1 MQIKVLGSGSSEG
14 IPTPFCRCKICQNAK
29 GRGIRLRSSYWVRIG
44 SVDLLVEASPDLR
57 QQILKNHFDYRHLD
71 YLFLSH
77 RHFDH
82 TYGLA
87 DLRQCLILA
96 RGHGLGKHKIKRTIL
111 LGEDFHSWLTKGQLN
126 GWYHEG
132 TQRAFADLVKHQI
145 FEPLVLKPFQEV
157 ELNGGIFLT
166 FLSGPHGDINSGGFV
181 LKKGRKGTAYL
192 GDMGQIP
199 APVGELL
206 AKVNPD
212 LVIAHCPFFHRPSE
226 KREKGKHLGIEDLV
240 EVPGK
245 KILLSHFSH
254 SARLSHQKMVKG
266 AQRLDGRF
274 VVAYDGLEVRL

>member
-1 MQIKVLGSGSSEG
+1 MQVKVLGSGSSEG
-14 IPTPFCRCKICQNAK
+14 VPTPFCRCKICRNAGGK
-29 GRGIRLRSSYWVRIG
+29 NVRLRSSYWIRVG
-44 SVDLLVEASPDLR
+44 SVDLLVEAGPDLR

-96 RGHGLGKHKIKRTIL
+96 RSHGLGKHKIKRTIL
-111 LGEDFHSWLTKGQLN
+111 LGEDFHSWLTKGRLN

-132 TQRAFADLVKHQI
+132 VQEAFADLVKHQV
-145 FEPLVLKPFQEV
+145 FDPLILKPFQEV
-157 ELNGGIFLT
+157 ELDGGIFLT

-181 LKKGRKGTAYL
+181 LKKGRKTVVYL
-192 GDMGQIP
+192 GDMGRIP

-206 AKVNPD
+206 SKVNPD
-212 LVIAHCPFFHRPSE
+212 LVIAHCPFFHNPSE
-226 KREKGKHLGIEDLV
+226 EGEKEKHVGAEGLANI
-240 EVPGK
+240 PGK

-254 SARLSHQKMVKG
+254 SARLSHQEMVKE
-266 AQRLDGRF
+266 AKQLDERF
-274 VVAYDGLEVRL
+274 IVAFDGLEIRL

>member
-14 IPTPFCRCKICQNAK
+14 IPTPLCRCKICQNAK
-29 GRGIRLRSSYWVRIG
+29 GKDIRLRSSYWVRVGTI
-44 SVDLLVEASPDLR
+44 DLLVEASPDLR

-132 TQRAFADLVKHQI
+132 IQEAFADLVEHQV
-145 FEPLVLKPFQEV
+145 FEPLVLKPFQEAK
-157 ELNGGIFLT
+157 LNGGIFLT

-181 LKKGRKGTAYL
+181 LKKGKKSVVYL
-192 GDMGQIP
+192 GDMGKIP
-199 APVGELL
+199 APVLALL
-206 AKVNPD
+206 AKVEPD
-212 LVIAHCPFFHRPSE
+212 LVIAHCPFFRTPKGE
-226 KREKGKHLGIEDLV
+226 KEIGVEGLV
-240 EVPGK
+240 NIPGK

-254 SARLSHQKMVKG
+254 SARLSHQEMVKEAG
-266 AQRLDGRF
+266 RLDGRF
-274 VVAYDGLEVRL
+274 TVAYDGLELRW